1 MKDDGIHGRAAGTAH
16 SGPDS
21 LNLSSIAGTLWR
33 GKWLVLL
40 TSVIGMLLAGYYAF
54 VVAIPQY
61 RATAVV
67 ILETQQESV
76 VDLQSVVGGFS
87 GDTSAINSEVEVLRA
102 RSLMGKVVDRLDLTK
117 DPEFNG
123 DLRPPTLRAQIRERV
138 YGMLGRI
145 EPENSLSADAEA
157 TRVRDAVVTR
167 LLRQV
172 TVRNVPSSLVF
183 QVTVETENAEKSALI
198 ADTIVS
204 SYILNQ
210 LEVKFE
216 ATEQATSWLSDR
228 VATLQIELED
238 AEARVKDF
246 SAGTDLVS
254 VEGLQA
260 LERQIKDL
268 RDRIASAKANEVTT
282 AATVTQLN
290 AATDRDAQ
298 AEAAA
303 DPQLDRLLVRARS
316 DDAMAS
322 AFDTRFAQIVAR
334 AELEATRSAQQSDAL
349 EASLAPLE
357 AQIERQGQDLIEL
370 QQLQRE
376 AEASRLL
383 YEYFLG
389 RLKETSAQEGIQQA
403 DSRILSDA
411 VVPIE
416 PSEPRKT
423 LLTLLGAFVG
433 LFVGALWVTFRES
446 GKDDF
451 RTAAE
456 LEQFTG
462 EAVLGQIPVIPGRG
476 RKRTLTYL
484 AEKPTSAAAE
494 AIRNLRT
501 SVLLSNADQPPQ
513 IILSTSSLPAEGKTT
528 NSLALTQNLAGMGK
542 KVLLV
547 EGDIRRRTFQA
558 YFEDLPQQ
566 GLVSV
571 LAGDM
576 KLEDAILS
584 VPLLGADVLGGEQ
597 TTTNAADLF
606 SSDRFK
612 ALISDM
618 RARYDHVIIDTPPVL
633 VVPDARIIAQHVDS
647 VLFTVKWDSTT
658 KPQVDESLRLFRDA
672 NLRISGLVLSQI
684 NPRGMKRY
692 GYGGKYGA
700 YGAYGARYYTN

>member
-1 MKDDGIHGRAAGTAH
+1 MKDDGSLNRAVDAADAR
-16 SGPDS
+16 SDS
-21 LNLSSIAGTLWR
+21 LDLRSLAGTLWR
-33 GKWLVLL
+33 GKWLVIL
-40 TSVIGMLLAGYYAF
+40 TSLLGLVLAGYYAF
-54 VVAIPQY
+54 VVAVPHY

-76 VDLQSVVGGFS
+76 VDLQSVVGGIS

-102 RSLMGKVVDRLDLTK
+102 RSLMGKVVDQLDLTK
-117 DPEFNG
+117 DPEFNNA
-123 DLRPPTLRAQIRERV
+123 LRAPSMRARLRAQLNDA
-138 YGMLGRI
+138 LGR
-145 EPENSLSADAEA
+145 NTTTSSLTPQEA
-157 TRVRDAVVTR
+157 AARERDAVVTR
-167 LLRQV
+167 LLSQI

-183 QVTVETENAEKSALI
+183 QVTVETESATKSAEI

-228 VATLQIELED
+228 VAALQIELED

-246 SAGTDLVS
+246 SAGTELVS

-268 RDRIASAKANEVTT
+268 RDRIT
-282 AATVTQLN
+282 A
-290 AATDRDAQ
+290 
-298 AEAAA
+298 AEAAQVSSA
-303 DPQLDRLLVRARS
+303 ARVAALTAASDRDTQAEVASDPQLDRLLVRARS
-316 DDAMAS
+316 DDAIAT
-322 AFDTRFAQIVAR
+322 AFDTRFGQILTR
-334 AELEATRSAQQSDAL
+334 AELEATRTTQQLQAL
-349 EASLAPLE
+349 QNSLAPLE
-357 AQIERQGQDLIEL
+357 DQIARQGQDLIAL

-423 LLTLLGAFVG
+423 LITLVGAILG
-433 LFVGALWVTFRES
+433 LFAGALIVVLRES
-446 GKDDF
+446 GKNDF
-451 RTAAE
+451 RTASE

-462 EAVLGQIPVIPGRG
+462 EAVLGQIPLIPGRA
-476 RKRTLTYL
+476 RKRTLEYL
-484 AEKPTSAAAE
+484 SEKPTSAAAE

-501 SVLLSNADQPPQ
+501 SVLLSNVDNPPQ
-513 IILSTSSLPAEGKTT
+513 VLLSTSSLPAEGKTT
-528 NSLALTQNLAGMGK
+528 NSLALSQNLAGMGK
-542 KVLLV
+542 KVLLI

-558 YFEDLPQQ
+558 YFDGLPKR
-566 GLVSV
+566 GIVSV
-571 LAGDM
+571 MTGEVPLD
-576 KLEDAILS
+576 DAVLKDA
-584 VPLLGADVLGGEQ
+584 LLGADVLGGEQ
-597 TTTNAADLF
+597 TSTNAADLF
-606 SSDRFK
+606 SSEKFK
-612 ALISDM
+612 AMLQDM
-618 RARYDHVIIDTPPVL
+618 RARYDFIVIDTPPVL
-633 VVPDARIIAQHVDS
+633 VVPDARIIAQHADA

-672 NLRISGLVLSQI
+672 NLRIAGLVLSQI
-684 NPRGMKRY
+684 SPRGMKRY

-700 YGAYGARYYTN
+700 YGAYGAKYYTN